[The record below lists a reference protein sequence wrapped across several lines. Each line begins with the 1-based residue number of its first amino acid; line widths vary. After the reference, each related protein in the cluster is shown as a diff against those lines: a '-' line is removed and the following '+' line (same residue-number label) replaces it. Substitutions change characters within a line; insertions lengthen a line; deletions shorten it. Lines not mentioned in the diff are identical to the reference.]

1 MYKLYL
7 VRFTLDGQK
16 VYKPGITSHIDV
28 AKRFKRIL
36 DEGIITD
43 FKIMKSSYFENE
55 EEAMLKLGD
64 DEPYDTQTEDTET
77 DIEEIKD

>member
-1 MYKLYL
+1 MRHKLYL

-43 FKIMKSSYFENE
+43 FKIMKSSYF
-55 EEAMLKLGD
+55 MD
-64 DEPYDTQTEDTET
+64 
-77 DIEEIKD
+77 